1 MRFYDAQVWSYNHTS
16 VSVISY
22 KDWRLH
28 KFLVKWPREDGV
40 WKVSDG
46 KQEVVGKSLKECLNK
61 SFGQV
66 NMDDI
71 GHVLP
76 CTPAMCIG
84 SGGGEFFNIVAHQ
97 NGLMIES
104 FLWEAQGVE
113 RRIAL
118 VPFTRGGG
126 LVASSGRYSHAC
138 YRDDSGSTVFL
149 ITDVSTGWEK
159 RLIWRKDLR
168 SVIDVP
174 VVSGK
179 KYSLTLK
186 TPREILF
193 GGEKLN
199 WKGISLDRA

>member
-1 MRFYDAQVWSYNHTS
+1 MGLYDAQVWSYNHTS

-22 KDWRLH
+22 NDWRLH
-28 KFLVKWPREDGV
+28 KVLVKWPREEGV

-84 SGGGEFFNIVAHQ
+84 SGGGEFFNIVVHQ
-97 NGLMIES
+97 SGLMIES

-138 YRDDSGSTVFL
+138 YRDDSGNTVLL
-149 ITDVSTGWEK
+149 IMDMRSGWEK
-159 RLIWRKDLR
+159 KLVWRKDLR

-174 VVSGK
+174 VLNGK
-179 KYSLTLK
+179 KYSLTLM
-186 TPREILF
+186 TVREIML
-193 GGEKLN
+193 GGDSLN
-199 WKGISLDRA
+199 WEGAPLERA